1 MKAKREYA
9 LLLALHLWG
18 WGCGDDIETTSGDA
32 GAVPEGGAFRDASSA
47 PDVGSPD
54 VGSHPD
60 GGGLPPTGWSPLSW
74 EDCEGSGR
82 TLEAG
87 PEDYRDAV
95 STLRPGDILRLRP
108 GVYPR
113 GLRLDA
119 SGEPGRCIVVEAL
132 DPTDPPT
139 IHHGGSNTIDL
150 VGASWVK
157 LRNLLVDSEEDAG
170 YFGVALKTEGGLS
183 HHVVIEG
190 CHFVGQG
197 GSQQTV
203 AISTKAPAL
212 DWVIRGNLVEGAG
225 TGLYLGNSNG
235 REPFVRG
242 LIEFNAVVDP
252 LGYAMQIKHQ
262 VAGSRDTIPADL
274 LGSEPSRTVI
284 RFNVFAKR
292 RTEPGD
298 SGARPNL
305 LLGHLPPSNEDEY
318 LVYGNLFYDN
328 PTERLMQAEG
338 NLRIYHNLFVNP
350 HGDALSVQRHND
362 RPRRVDVLFN
372 TVVARGLGIGISGG
386 ADGFE
391 QVARFNAVFAA
402 TPLRID
408 SGREE
413 GNATGSTTMASEV
426 LHAPDASPDDGLDLH
441 PAPGALSAT
450 VDLAALPDLPEAR
463 TDFDGRPRTGAYAG
477 AYTGP
482 AGPNAVP
489 LSLRP
494 RMPGE

>member
-1 MKAKREYA
+1 MPV
-9 LLLALHLWG
+9 LLWALHLG
-18 WGCGDDIETTSGDA
+18 GCGGDVETTPGEAGTGPESG
-32 GAVPEGGAFRDASSA
+32 GPGDASSRPEA
-47 PDVGSPD
+47 GNVEGGTPS
-54 VGSHPD
+54 D
-60 GGGLPPTGWSPLSW
+60 GGGLPRSGWAPLPW

-87 PEDYRDAV
+87 PEDYRNVV
-95 STLRPGDILRLRP
+95 STLRPGDTLRLRP

-113 GLRLDA
+113 GLRIDA

-132 DPTDPPT
+132 DPTTPPT
-139 IHHGGSNTIDL
+139 IRHGGSNTIDL

-157 LRNLLVDSEEDAG
+157 LRSLRVDSEGDAG

-262 VAGSRDTIPADL
+262 VAGSRDPIPADL

-298 SGARPNL
+298 SGARPNV
-305 LLGHLPPSNEDEY
+305 LLGHLPPGNEDEY

-350 HGDALSVQRHND
+350 HGDALSIQRHND

-372 TVVARGLGIGISGG
+372 TVVARGLGIGITGG

-402 TPLRID
+402 TPLRIR

-413 GNATGSTTMASEV
+413 GNVTGPPTMAADA
-426 LHAPDASPDDGLDLH
+426 LRAPDAPPGDGLDLH
-441 PAPGALSAT
+441 PVPGALGAA
-450 VDLAALPDLPEAR
+450 VDLASLPDLPEAR

-477 AYTGP
+477 AYAGP
-482 AGPNAVP
+482 AGPETVT

-494 RMPGE
+494 RTPPE